1 MASISWAS
9 FILFGCASV
18 FVNLPRIFSRSTWTS
33 GQVRGDGLLKEPGSS
48 PAFFRH
54 SSLFPSFL
62 PFSVIPA
69 KAGIHFHRNETAE
82 GLPEAEKYLRQ
93 PSAVRHGPRIKSGV
107 TDAER
112 ARIVTWGDGLLKEP
126 GFVARGDGR

>member
-69 KAGIHFHRNETAE
+69 FFRHSCESRNPFSSERDGGRLAG
-82 GLPEAEKYLRQ
+82 
-93 PSAVRHGPRIKSGV
+93 SG
-107 TDAER
+107 
-112 ARIVTWGDGLLKEP
+112 
-126 GFVARGDGR
+126 